1 MAQVISKVQLA
12 LMIGITLVNFAVAFT
27 TVQAKTEYLEK
38 QKASVTD
45 VAILNQKI
53 CNIDSGFMELRKDIK
68 EQNRDNSVKFETI
81 LKLLYAMK

>member
-1 MAQVISKVQLA
+1 MAQIISKFQFGLIVVA
-12 LMIGITLVNFAVAFT
+12 TIVNVTLTFGAI
-27 TVQAKTEYLEK
+27 QSKTEYLEK

-53 CNIDSGFMELRKDIK
+53 CNIDSGFTELRKDIK
-68 EQNRDNSVKFETI
+68 EQNKDNSAKFETI